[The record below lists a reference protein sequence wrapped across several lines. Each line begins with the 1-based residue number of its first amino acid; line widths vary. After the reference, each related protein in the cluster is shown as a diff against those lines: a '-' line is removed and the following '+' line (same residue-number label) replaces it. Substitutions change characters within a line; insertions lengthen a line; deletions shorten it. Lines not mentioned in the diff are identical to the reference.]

1 MSAILKARASN
12 KSVVFLD
19 PYQFTTSNRNTQF
32 TSSDSRVRDSRVKW
46 QKTKADDDGGG
57 NASLGYIRVCIQIT
71 PCLHLC
77 VSVCVFVC
85 VCGMC
90 KG

>member
-32 TSSDSRVRDSRVKW
+32 TSSDSRVQW